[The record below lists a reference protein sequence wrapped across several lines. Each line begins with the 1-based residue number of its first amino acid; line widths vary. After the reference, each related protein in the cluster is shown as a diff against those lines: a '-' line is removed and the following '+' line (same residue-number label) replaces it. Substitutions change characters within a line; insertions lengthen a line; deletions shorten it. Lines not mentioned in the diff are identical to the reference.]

1 MTDVHSSVLA
11 ALDAASSASYPSH
24 SIVAE
29 GLAVAADRENW
40 PEAEIRHLEALR
52 AALLYVT
59 RPDGTFHGEY
69 QGSREAPWPRELRQ
83 IPQDAREI
91 WAAYAQAAH
100 HPAVRA

>member
-52 AALLYVT
+52 AALLFFT

-69 QGSREAPWPRELRQ
+69 QVKRRLLRD
-83 IPQDAREI
+83 PARGPL
-91 WAAYAQAAH
+91 ASG
-100 HPAVRA
+100 PV